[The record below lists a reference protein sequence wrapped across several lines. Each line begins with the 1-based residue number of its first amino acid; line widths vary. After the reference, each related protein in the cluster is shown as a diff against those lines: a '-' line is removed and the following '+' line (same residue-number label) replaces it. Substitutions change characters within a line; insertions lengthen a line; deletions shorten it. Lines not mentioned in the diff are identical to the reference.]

1 MDRRRTT
8 QAKCSGESQVD
19 TEWRRK
25 SPGRSKKAAN
35 WNEVGTAGIEGGG
48 RRRKRRGE
56 EKLRERCKR
65 KTPSDV
71 TNLVT

>member
-8 QAKCSGESQVD
+8 KAKCSGESQVD

-48 RRRKRRGE
+48 EGGRGGVRKSE
-56 EKLRERCKR
+56 ERDVNGKR
-65 KTPSDV
+65 HRM
-71 TNLVT
+71 LQI